1 MAGNDALTT
10 TQGYEDLLLE
20 SAGFADFLLG
30 LATISASLLGGVGT
44 GPSLCT
50 ITVERDGASSTVAS
64 SNEQG
69 RRLDEIQY
77 AADAGPCLTAIR
89 QQSVVLIQ
97 DMASDR
103 RWGTY
108 NQAAL
113 KEGVGS
119 MLAVPI
125 HAGSLS
131 RAALNCY
138 AKEAHAFG
146 EETVTLVEEHAAS
159 MSRILRLA
167 LRLHAPQIYPDHL
180 REALKS
186 RAAVDAAVALIM
198 LQHRGGRDAA
208 LGLLQLAAKSSNR
221 RIQAIAS
228 DIVDGGGF
236 SAVRLDGV

>member
-30 LATISASLLGGVGT
+30 LATISASLLGGVET

-89 QQSVVLIQ
+89 QQSVVLIE
-97 DMASDR
+97 DMV
-103 RWGTY
+103 
-108 NQAAL
+108 

-125 HAGSLS
+125 HAGSSS

-138 AKEAHAFG
+138 AKEAHAFA
-146 EETVTLVEEHAAS
+146 EETVGLVEEHAAS

-186 RAAVDAAVALIM
+186 RAAVDAAVALVM

-228 DIVDGGGF
+228 DIVDGDGF
-236 SAVRLDGV
+236 SAVRLDGA